1 MRRHAAEPAQEDSV
15 LKLDTLERALRHV
28 QRELEAVAL
37 FEGCLDQIEVVLA
50 YWPSGWWGECGFV
63 YDRGV
68 GGIAKL
74 AGFREGVIYLPRNA
88 PISRRRGET
97 LRDVL
102 RHEYAHALAWV
113 RPSFVR
119 GRWFRETFGARYD
132 EKWDERPV
140 FDPEAYVGEYATT
153 SAKEDFA
160 ETFMVCVRGDV
171 LGGRV
176 GEKLEVVR
184 MRALAPRHG

>member
-1 MRRHAAEPAQEDSV
+1 M
-15 LKLDTLERALRHV
+15 LKLDTLDRALRHV

-102 RHEYAHALAWV
+102 RHEYAHALAWA

-119 GRWFRETFGARYD
+119 GAWFREAFGAGYD
-132 EKWDERPV
+132 DVHEMRPTYDARV
-140 FDPEAYVGEYATT
+140 FVSEYATK
-153 SAKEDFA
+153 SPKEDFA
-160 ETFMVCVRGDV
+160 ETFMAWLRGDVRGDGMGNKV
-171 LGGRV
+171 RAINARARKGGGR
-176 GEKLEVVR
+176 
-184 MRALAPRHG
+184 